1 MEELLGIENFNIIQG
16 MIINIMNNRLIPY
29 KENIFTKI
37 SNLFKNLFLEKRKL
51 LWKIVMKNL
60 FMIYSRKILSLKI

>member
-1 MEELLGIENFNIIQG
+1 MEELLGIEIFNIIHG
-16 MIINIMNNRLIPY
+16 MIINIMNDRLIPY
-29 KENIFTKI
+29 KETIFTKI